1 MMMIFIASLIPALFL
16 PLMNH
21 PLSLGILLLFQSIL
35 VALITGWM
43 NLTFWYSYILFLIMI
58 GGMLVLFMYMTS
70 VASNEKFKFSLPMLL
85 MMMSIIMMMPL
96 YFFTDQWLINSKV
109 LLSENMILIFTL
121 MSLNKFLN
129 FPAIMIS
136 ITLIIYL
143 LITLIVAIKMSKY
156 KQGPLRNY
164 N

>member
-16 PLMNH
+16 PFMNH
-21 PLSLGILLLFQSIL
+21 PLSLGILLLSQSIL
-35 VALITGWM
+35 IALITGWM

-70 VASNEKFKFSLPMLL
+70 VASNEKFKFSPSMLM

-96 YFFTDQWLINSKV
+96 YFLMDQWLINSKI
-109 LLSENMILIFTL
+109 LISENVVLIFSL

-129 FPAIMIS
+129 FPAILIS
-136 ITLIIYL
+136 ISLIIYL